1 MGEEDKDLSQEKHM
15 VSHWFLE
22 DTWVHTCKLDMSWTT
37 ESLATIDRMNIDILP
52 AERDL
57 SNGLVQEN
65 DPRHL
70 DASNELEV
78 NAIFLKWRSG
88 AG

>member
-1 MGEEDKDLSQEKHM
+1 
-15 VSHWFLE
+15 
-22 DTWVHTCKLDMSWTT
+22 MSWTT

-78 NAIFLKWRSG
+78 NAIFLK
-88 AG
+88 